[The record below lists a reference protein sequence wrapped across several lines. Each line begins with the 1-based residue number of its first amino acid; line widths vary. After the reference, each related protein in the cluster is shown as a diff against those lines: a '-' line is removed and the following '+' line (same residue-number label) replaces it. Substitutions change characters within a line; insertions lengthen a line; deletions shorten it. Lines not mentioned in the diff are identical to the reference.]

1 MERKIGAIFSEL
13 HLFSVGFNHHQSVCH
28 PFEIVHKDWPFS
40 KREKKRRFGDE
51 SEIKEDKGTE
61 HLTAGSSAAPPHPPR
76 IFFSKKQKNIG
87 VFFFFETKPTN
98 ERKPRSADIGTL
110 FFCGGAERPASN
122 GRAST

>member
-1 MERKIGAIFSEL
+1 MMERKIGAIFSEL

-76 IFFSKKQKNIG
+76 IFFFEETKEYRG
-87 VFFFFETKPTN
+87 VFFFRNEAN
-98 ERKPRSADIGTL
+98 ERKETKVR
-110 FFCGGAERPASN
+110 RH
-122 GRAST
+122 

>member
-1 MERKIGAIFSEL
+1 MMERKIGAIFSEL

-76 IFFSKKQKNIG
+76 IFFFEETKEYRG
-87 VFFFFETKPTN
+87 VFFFRNEAN
-98 ERKPRSADIGTL
+98 ERKETKVRRHWHTFFLRRRGTPRQ
-110 FFCGGAERPASN
+110 
-122 GRAST
+122 